1 MKIKDRLIEI
11 VGADRVAD
19 SLAEKYI
26 YSYDMTENP
35 SRQPAL
41 VVMPQTLEEV
51 QQIVV
56 SANETLTPLIPF
68 VTGQSVGGLTIPAV
82 DNAVIVDLKQMN
94 QIIEVDEE
102 AMYVL
107 LEPGVTFG
115 HLKKYLDEHHPRLR
129 YTYPLAPPYTSVV
142 ANALLEGLCDL
153 STRHGAMADFING
166 LEAVLPTGEAVRV
179 GTGAVGEGNWFSRY
193 PLPDLVGLFAGWQGM
208 TGIVTKMALQ
218 LWPKMP
224 VISHMALLCFGEGA
238 TIRMLTKIART
249 QVLDDSVCVSTPLV
263 KMVSGVA
270 APVEIFEGEP
280 DYGMLLTVS
289 GNTETEV
296 SEKVSVIRRVVSEER
311 KTDSRHTLMSWDAMM
326 KLMGDQW
333 GPFVD
338 LPSEMYKVLAEYDGL
353 TWVGTYIHPKH
364 WKIVLEKGRAIV
376 ERYGFELIAFVKA
389 MKGMHFGEFKF
400 IFRFP
405 KDDETV
411 KQIKACNE
419 ELLDLALSYGAV
431 PYKTPIWAA
440 KMLQEKIDPNFVMLM
455 KRVRKALDPNGIMNP
470 GRWGLD
476 GGG

>member
-1 MKIKDRLIEI
+1 MEIKQRLMKI
-11 VGADRVAD
+11 VGPERVAD
-19 SLAEKYI
+19 GAAEKHV

-35 SRQPAL
+35 SLPPSL

-51 QQIVV
+51 QQIVQA
-56 SANETLTPLIPF
+56 ANTTKTPLIPF

-82 DNAVIVDLKQMN
+82 EGAVIVDLKRMN
-94 QIIEVDEE
+94 RIIEVDEE

-107 LEPGVTFG
+107 VEPGVTFG
-115 HLKKYLDEHHPRLR
+115 HLKKYLDDHHPTLR
-129 YTYPLAPPYTSVV
+129 YTYPLAPPYTSVL

-166 LEAVLPTGEAVRV
+166 LEAVLPTGEVVRV
-179 GTGAVGEGNWFSRY
+179 GTGASGEGNWFSRY

-224 VISHMALLCFGEGA
+224 FNRHVGLLCFGEEP
-238 TIRMLTKIART
+238 TIRMLTRIART

-270 APVEIFEGEP
+270 APVELYDGEP

-296 SEKVSVIRRVVSEER
+296 SEKINVIRRIVNEER
-311 KTDSRHTLMSWDAMM
+311 ETDSRHVLISWEGLM

-338 LPSEMYKVLAEYDGL
+338 LPSEMYKVLAEHDGL
-353 TWVGTYIHPKH
+353 TWVGTYIHPKY
-364 WKIVLEKGRAIV
+364 WKTVLEEGRAIV
-376 ERYGFELIAFVKA
+376 EKYGFELIANLKA

-405 KDDETV
+405 KDDDTV
-411 KQIKACNE
+411 KRVRECNA
-419 ELLDLALSYGAV
+419 ELLDLALSYGAI
-431 PYKTPIWAA
+431 PYKTPVWAA
-440 KMLQEKIDPNFVMLM
+440 KKLQERLDPNFVMLM
-455 KRVRKALDPNGIMNP
+455 RRVQRALDPNGIMNP

-476 GGG
+476 ERD